1 MRYQKFYKVKQL
13 TLYKIA
19 HISKYSDLLGCCTEK
34 KRSAVVLRRT

>member
-19 HISKYSDLLGCCTEK
+19 HISEYGDLVDRSTEK

>member
-19 HISKYSDLLGCCTEK
+19 HISEYGDLVGCRTEK
-34 KRSAVVLRRT
+34 QEKVCSSA